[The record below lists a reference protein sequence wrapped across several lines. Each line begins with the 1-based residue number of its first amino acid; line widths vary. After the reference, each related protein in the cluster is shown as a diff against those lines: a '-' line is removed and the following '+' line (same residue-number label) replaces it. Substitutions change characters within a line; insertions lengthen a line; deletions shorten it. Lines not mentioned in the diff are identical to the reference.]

1 MDCPHA
7 HFVRC
12 SLRGR
17 SMPFGRPGGEVSA
30 PTLTSF
36 AAPHG
41 GSVPFGRPGGEVSA
55 PTLTSFAAP
64 HGGSV
69 PFGRPGGH

>member
-1 MDCPHA
+1 MD
-7 HFVRC
+7 RT
-12 SLRGR
+12 
-17 SMPFGRPGGEVSA
+17 
-30 PTLTSF
+30 PTLTAF
-36 AAPHG
+36 AAPRG

-64 HGGSV
+64 RGGSV